1 MTVRSEGLDGVRT
14 VLSVSI
20 EATQDLSE
28 PLTKAAEEW
37 RKTVARSFGAQ
48 AGPGGRRWPPAKDP
62 ENPLGI
68 RTGAMAA
75 GEDVRVLPTGLQGLS
90 TTYYRVFFVSGAK
103 LGNRAA
109 GARKKPGQ
117 KKARRKRGTSLRGTG
132 PKVQPARPLAPV
144 EPVRGAATVLDEEWF
159 ESLLNGVAD
168 HLVGGES

>member
-1 MTVRSEGLDGVRT
+1 MTVRSEGVEGLRT

-20 EATQDLSE
+20 EATQDLTA
-28 PLTKAAEEW
+28 PLTTAAEAW
-37 RKTVARSFGAQ
+37 RKIVARSFGAKT
-48 AGPGGRRWPPAKDP
+48 GPAGRRWAPAKDP

-90 TTYYRVFFVSGAK
+90 GPYYRTFFVSGAK

-109 GARKKPGQ
+109 GARKKAGQ
-117 KKARRKRGTSLRGTG
+117 KKRRRKRGTSLRGTG

-159 ESLLNGVAD
+159 ESLLSGVAD
-168 HLVGGES
+168 HITGSAS